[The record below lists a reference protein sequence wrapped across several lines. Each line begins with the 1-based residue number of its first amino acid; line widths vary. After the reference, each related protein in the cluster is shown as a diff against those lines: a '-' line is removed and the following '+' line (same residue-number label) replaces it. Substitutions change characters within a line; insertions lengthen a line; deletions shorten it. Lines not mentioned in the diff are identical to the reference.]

1 MEHFDFKYFKYSKKT
16 NAKLIRERKRVA
28 NSRDILVKLK
38 ASELAYDYYDG
49 RRIYGYGGFKYDG
62 RWKKFLPKIIKNVEL
77 IVWIIFLR
85 DSADSCYLC
94 AAG

>member
-1 MEHFDFKYFKYSKKT
+1 MEHFDFKYFKYSKRT

-49 RRIYGYGGFKYDG
+49 RRIYGYEDLNMTEDG
-62 RWKKFLPKIIKNVEL
+62 KNFYH
-77 IVWIIFLR
+77 I
-85 DSADSCYLC
+85 
-94 AAG
+94 